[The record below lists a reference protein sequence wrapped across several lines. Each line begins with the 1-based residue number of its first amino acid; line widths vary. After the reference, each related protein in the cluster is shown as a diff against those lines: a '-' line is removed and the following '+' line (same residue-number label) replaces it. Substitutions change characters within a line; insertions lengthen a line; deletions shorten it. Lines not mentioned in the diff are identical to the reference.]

1 MGVEGASPL
10 RGRSAVGQAGHVWDT
25 ASEKVDMESSTPRRI
40 LIVAYRTAGTPALLD
55 EVRRRAARERCHFAL
70 LVPRPYWD
78 PETEEAAL
86 TLELAIPLLEDATGG
101 HVEGLIGDTDPLVAV
116 AETFEREPFD
126 EVIVSTLPARVSHW
140 LHRDLPSRV
149 EQLGVPVTV
158 VTARTSSRRLVAQR

>member
-1 MGVEGASPL
+1 M
-10 RGRSAVGQAGHVWDT
+10 
-25 ASEKVDMESSTPRRI
+25 
-40 LIVAYRTAGTPALLD
+40 
-55 EVRRRAARERCHFAL
+55 L

-101 HVEGLIGDTDPLVAV
+101 RVEGLIGDTDPLVAV
-116 AETFEREPFD
+116 REALEHESFD

-158 VTARTSSRRLVAQR
+158 VTARTSGRRLLTER